1 LPEIRCQSCLSPGS
15 EPTPRGAF
23 STLSPPARR
32 VQPWPRGA
40 RPDARSLFCIGMIV
54 LGAGIA
60 IGVTSWRSLTLR
72 QIGLVLFPAG
82 VGTGAGYGVYRGL
95 VEQWLRGILE

>member
-1 LPEIRCQSCLSPGS
+1 MGI
-15 EPTPRGAF
+15 PRGIWQ
-23 STLSPPARR
+23 S
-32 VQPWPRGA
+32 GA
-40 RPDARSLFCIGMIV
+40 VNGCSSNHFNPFRHEGYRDNLFCIGMIV

-82 VGTGAGYGVYRGL
+82 VGTGAGYGLHRGL

>member
-1 LPEIRCQSCLSPGS
+1 
-15 EPTPRGAF
+15 
-23 STLSPPARR
+23 
-32 VQPWPRGA
+32 
-40 RPDARSLFCIGMIV
+40 MIV

>member
-1 LPEIRCQSCLSPGS
+1 
-15 EPTPRGAF
+15 
-23 STLSPPARR
+23 
-32 VQPWPRGA
+32 
-40 RPDARSLFCIGMIV
+40 MIV

-72 QIGLVLFPAG
+72 QMGLVLFPAG
-82 VGTGAGYGVYRGL
+82 VGTSAGYGLHRGL